1 MYISEVT
8 VFYGDRGTSAAVVPV
23 EVTSEWDTSV
33 LLDVLADSERALF
46 LKNAATGRVEIFPT
60 RAIVRIAV
68 SHPKEVSGDSY
79 PFRSEAE

>member
-8 VFYGDRGTSAAVVPV
+8 VYYGDRGLAAVVIPI
-23 EVTSEWDTSV
+23 EVMGELNTSV
-33 LLDVLADSERALF
+33 LMGELADSERALT